1 MKFHY
6 MGKYS
11 GNEEDL
17 PRRDHEPGAVAFREV
32 EDSKAL
38 SKIANAVS
46 IVILVIAFALLF
58 LRTRTFE
65 VSMPGFALYLLSLVP
80 HEYLHALCYHGDVYM
95 YQNLK
100 HGMLFVVSPERMS
113 KGRFIFMSLLPTLV
127 LAVIPYVIF
136 MIHPQFKV
144 LGTLGAAGLASGA
157 GDYYNVYNALTQM
170 PKGAWTYLHGFHS
183 YWYMPQ
189 DR

>member
-1 MKFHY
+1 
-6 MGKYS
+6 
-11 GNEEDL
+11 
-17 PRRDHEPGAVAFREV
+17 
-32 EDSKAL
+32 
-38 SKIANAVS
+38 
-46 IVILVIAFALLF
+46 
-58 LRTRTFE
+58 
-65 VSMPGFALYLLSLVP
+65 
-80 HEYLHALCYHGDVYM
+80 
-95 YQNLK
+95 
-100 HGMLFVVSPERMS
+100 MLFVVSPERMS